1 MVIVFQNRDCGSAF
15 SLGGGRMTWFKGII
29 FSGHK
34 SNVCMYVCMY
44 VSLNTI
50 NFFNAACNLLLC
62 FEIKTKKKQN
72 RKQTNL
78 HFNQSWTS
86 ICLLFF
92 CLFFLVWI
100 PKQKGKV
107 QTTLK
112 KWLCFPDVIDFFAQ
126 HVQHQLEKDKLCNGG
141 PWKVGPCLLSHT
153 SGYHPTVHVLLIF
166 SWFGHPPRKLLKTMG
181 ENTTQPR
188 LEYIISKQISA
199 WPLAFLFKP
208 SNICLMQ

>member
-1 MVIVFQNRDCGSAF
+1 
-15 SLGGGRMTWFKGII
+15 
-29 FSGHK
+29 
-34 SNVCMYVCMY
+34 MYVCIIEHNQF
-44 VSLNTI
+44 LQCCLQ
-50 NFFNAACNLLLC
+50 FAFLLWNQSQK
-62 FEIKTKKKQN
+62 KTKHN
-72 RKQTNL
+72 TNKPIFQPIMDL
-78 HFNQSWTS
+78 H
-86 ICLLFF
+86 LLAFF

-100 PKQKGKV
+100 SKQKGKV